1 MMIMRNLFFLL
12 FVVTCLSVHAQDD
25 NPDTRSKKDNFSKMR
40 EKDLRSDIAAF
51 AMAGIDESTGK
62 MPLKSIPM
70 TDFGNNFMKFQGN
83 DVSVTIKA
91 GLFNP
96 AKHKLGFYEE
106 TFLMKIDGKP
116 YYGNYGKVPKTTI
129 ESVTVLVGKDTI
141 AIPAIAYSDLHN
153 PSFSYRDA
161 SGTERTLNSVYFS
174 PDKRTMYI
182 YMLNKEDKGSYEV
195 TWVIQ
200 DKKYLRR
207 VLDFNL
213 LK

>member
-1 MMIMRNLFFLL
+1 MRNFFSIICMLTC
-12 FVVTCLSVHAQDD
+12 FVVIAQDD
-25 NPDTRSKKDNFSKMR
+25 TPDGRSKKDNFSKMR

-51 AMAGIDESTGK
+51 AMAGIDESVGK
-62 MPLKSIPM
+62 LPLKSIPM
-70 TDFGNNFMKFQGN
+70 TDYGNNFMKFEGN
-83 DVSVTIKA
+83 NVSVTVKA
-91 GLFNP
+91 GMFNP
-96 AKHKLGFYEE
+96 AKHKLSYYEE
-106 TFLMKIDGKP
+106 KFLIKINGKP

-129 ESVTVLVGKDTI
+129 EYVSVLVGKDTVS
-141 AIPAIAYSDLHN
+141 IPPIAYFDLYN
-153 PSFSYRDA
+153 PSFIYKDA

-195 TWVIQ
+195 TWIIQ

-207 VLDFNL
+207 VVDFNL

>member
-1 MMIMRNLFFLL
+1 MRNFFSLL
-12 FVVTCLSVHAQDD
+12 FVLVCFAAMAQDD
-25 NPDTRSKKDNFSKMR
+25 KPDGRSKKDNFTKMR
-40 EKDLRSDIAAF
+40 EKDIRSDIAAF
-51 AMAGIDESTGK
+51 AMAGIDESVGK
-62 MPLKSIPM
+62 LPLKNIPM
-70 TDFGNNFMKFQGN
+70 TDYGNNFMKFEGN
-83 DVSVTIKA
+83 NISVTVKA
-91 GLFNP
+91 GTFNP
-96 AKHKLGFYEE
+96 AKHKLTYYEE
-106 TFLMKIDGKP
+106 TYLTKIDGKA

-129 ESVTVLVGKDTI
+129 ESVAVLVGKDSV
-141 AIPAIAYSDLHN
+141 AIPAIAYFDLYN
-153 PSFSYRDA
+153 PSFIYKDA

-207 VLDFNL
+207 VVDFNL